1 MKKEIN
7 VLDSANI
14 IMNGI
19 KGGALLTAAANGK
32 ANTMSISWGTL
43 GIEWNKVLFTTFV
56 RLSRYTLEFLEKN
69 GEFTV
74 SIPMEG
80 SPRKLISECGTN
92 SGRDMDK
99 AAKFGFNY
107 VDGETVSVPAVKEF
121 PLVLECK
128 VIYKQL
134 QDENAISA
142 EDLEKCYPK
151 DASGKRDI
159 HWAITGEIMKAYVLD
174 ERR

>member
-1 MKKEIN
+1 MKKEID
-7 VLDSANI
+7 VLDYASE
-14 IMNGI
+14 IMKGL

-43 GIEWNKVLFTTFV
+43 GIEWNKNIFTTFV

-107 VDGETVSVPAVKEF
+107 VDGETVKVPAVKEF

-134 QDENAISA
+134 QDEKAISPD
-142 EDLEKCYPK
+142 ELEKNYPK
-151 DASGKRDI
+151 DANGKRDI
-159 HWAITGEIMKAYVLD
+159 HWAFMGEITKAYIL
-174 ERR
+174 E

>member
-7 VLDSANI
+7 VLDYADK
-14 IMNGI
+14 IMNGL
-19 KGGALLTAAANGK
+19 KGGALLTAAAGGK
-32 ANTMSISWGTL
+32 ANTMSISWGMM

-74 SIPMEG
+74 SIPVES
-80 SPRKLISECGTN
+80 SPRKLIAECGTN

-99 AAKFGFNY
+99 AKTFGFTY
-107 VDGETVSVPAVKEF
+107 VDGETVKVPAVKEF
-121 PLVLECK
+121 PMVLECK

-134 QDENAISA
+134 QDESAISPA
-142 EDLEKCYPK
+142 DLEKNYPK

-159 HWAITGEIMKAYVLD
+159 HWALTGEITNAYII
-174 ERR
+174 E